1 MINISTKILKN
12 TIFGIN
18 RMMFFCLLIVIPIR
32 AQDLE
37 PRFLSPAP
45 VGMNFALLA
54 YSHSTGNVMLDQ
66 SLPLEGTTA
75 KLHSLTA
82 AYARSINLFGTSGR
96 ITAVLPL
103 ANGKWHG
110 NLDGTD
116 TSTVRNGIGDPL
128 VALSVNFIGS
138 PALRGKQFAKYKRTN
153 IIGASIKVRIPIGQY
168 NSSKFFNLGT
178 NRWQVSP
185 RIGIAHLTGRFV
197 FEGYASAWFFSTNN
211 NFYGGNTLEQKPL
224 LALQLHVIYQ
234 FRAGFWGALSFGQG
248 YGGETRV
255 NGVDSDNIQ
264 TNNRAGATLVFPV
277 TRAHALKAAFT
288 SGVTTRAGADFDTAV
303 LAWQYRWGGM

>member
-1 MINISTKILKN
+1 MDYFKNNINYILGLV
-12 TIFGIN
+12 FSS
-18 RMMFFCLLIVIPIR
+18 LLLAGSLE

-45 VGMNFALLA
+45 VGMNFALLG
-54 YSHSTGNVMLDQ
+54 YSYSTGNVMLDQ

-75 KLHSLTA
+75 NLHALTA
-82 AYARSINLFGTSGR
+82 AYARSINLLGTSGR

-103 ANGKWHG
+103 ANGKWRADLSG
-110 NLDGTD
+110 VD

-128 VALSVNFIGS
+128 IAIAVNFIGS
-138 PALRGKQFAKYKRTN
+138 PALRGPKFAKYKRTN
-153 IIGASIKVRIPIGQY
+153 IVGASLKVRIPIGQY

-178 NRWQVSP
+178 GRWQVSP
-185 RIGIAHLTGRFV
+185 RLGIALLRGRWV

-224 LALQLHVIYQ
+224 LSLQLHAIYQ

-264 TNNRAGATLVFPV
+264 TNNRAGVTLVFPV
-277 TRAHALKAAFT
+277 ARVHALKAAFT
-288 SGVTTRAGADFDTAV
+288 SGVTTRAGADFDTFII
-303 LAWQYRWGGM
+303 AWQYRWGGM